1 MYRHFLDRECESISH
16 PYLVP
21 KRSNSAGFY
30 RDIIKNQLLYSL
42 TLLLEYYLG
51 NSSNRLIDRGRR
63 GLQRMK
69 VTESFRE
76 DSAHLSDLGGFI
88 ILMSTS
94 TSVSVGSDTPESVSV
109 SPEASPEPLG
119 RDEIFHLLQNQRRR
133 LVLRYLTEHAAVEM
147 REVAEQVAAWENDTT
162 VEGLTS
168 DARQRVY
175 IALYQSHLPKLDESG
190 VIEYDR
196 NRGTIEPCAPLE
208 QLEPYLSAATD
219 EADGDTTWQW
229 NDLYLGLAVFSVLSV
244 LFVSLYFSVNGPGFW
259 LSAIIAGVF
268 GTSALIQR
276 L

>member
-1 MYRHFLDRECESISH
+1 
-16 PYLVP
+16 
-21 KRSNSAGFY
+21 
-30 RDIIKNQLLYSL
+30 
-42 TLLLEYYLG
+42 
-51 NSSNRLIDRGRR
+51 
-63 GLQRMK
+63 
-69 VTESFRE
+69 
-76 DSAHLSDLGGFI
+76 
-88 ILMSTS
+88 MSTS
-94 TSVSVGSDTPESVSV
+94 TSVSVQSNTPESVDV
-109 SPEASPEPLG
+109 SLEDSPEPLA

-175 IALYQSHLPKLDESG
+175 IALYQSHLPKLDENG

-208 QLEPYLSAATD
+208 QLEPYLSAATE
-219 EADGDTTWQW
+219 EADEDNETEDTTWQW
-229 NDLYLGLAVFSVLSV
+229 NDLYLGLAVLSMLSV
-244 LFVSLYFSVNGPGFW
+244 FFVALYFPSIGPGFW